1 VSHKLI
7 RWFTIYFLGTAAVA
21 FDAALIVAGRAHVA
35 VALTVCVAA
44 ALLLGCVSPMKPFAQ
59 IAGVMSAF
67 AGTGLGV
74 WRSLRGERY
83 QTWTPAAS
91 IRK

>member
-1 VSHKLI
+1 LLTVAAVAIETALI
-7 RWFTIYFLGTAAVA
+7 LAGHALVACALFLGT
-21 FDAALIVAGRAHVA
+21 
-35 VALTVCVAA
+35 AA
-44 ALLLGCVSPMKPFAQ
+44 ALLLGCLSPLKPFAQ
-59 IAGVMSAF
+59 IAGVIAAF
-67 AGTGLGV
+67 TGTGLGV

>member
-1 VSHKLI
+1 
-7 RWFTIYFLGTAAVA
+7 
-21 FDAALIVAGRAHVA
+21 LIVAGHAHIA
-35 VALTVCVAA
+35 AALTVCSAA
-44 ALLLGCVSPMKPFAQ
+44 ALLLGYVSSMKPFAQ
-59 IAGVMSAF
+59 IAGIISALS
-67 AGTGLGV
+67 GTGLGV

>member
-1 VSHKLI
+1 L
-7 RWFTIYFLGTAAVA
+7 AAGG
-21 FDAALIVAGRAHVA
+21 AALG
-35 VALTVCVAA
+35 AA
-44 ALLLGCVSPMKPFAQ
+44 ALLLGRFCSIPPFAQ
-59 IAGVMSAF
+59 IAEILSAF
-67 AGTGLGV
+67 AGTGIGV

>member
-1 VSHKLI
+1 
-7 RWFTIYFLGTAAVA
+7 
-21 FDAALIVAGRAHVA
+21 
-35 VALTVCVAA
+35 
-44 ALLLGCVSPMKPFAQ
+44 MKPFAQ
-59 IAGVMSAF
+59 IAEIMSAF